1 MRCAFFWNYIR
12 VDTKTKNNGNYFNQ
26 QQQQLNPTTCALK
39 EKYKVSISRYFP
51 FFVV

>member
-26 QQQQLNPTTCALK
+26 QQQQLARKSTSLRAQGKIQSVNK
-39 EKYKVSISRYFP
+39 
-51 FFVV
+51 